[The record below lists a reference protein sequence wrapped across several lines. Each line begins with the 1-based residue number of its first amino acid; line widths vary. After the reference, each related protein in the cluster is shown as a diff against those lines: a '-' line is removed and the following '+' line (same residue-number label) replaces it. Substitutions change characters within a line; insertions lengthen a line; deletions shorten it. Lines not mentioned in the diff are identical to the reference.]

1 MAVETDTGV
10 PRIGAGTLI
19 GTVRLTVRNLDN
31 ATRFYEHLLGLVPS
45 ELPDGRV
52 RFAAAGGAVVGAA
65 AGGAVGGPP
74 LLELRGDPSAAPLN
88 PRHTGLYHF
97 AMLVP
102 DRRALAVSLVRLAQA
117 RWPLQGASDHGT
129 HEALYLADPEG
140 NGIEIACD
148 RDPSVWPR
156 DSGGQV
162 ALRGGPM
169 PLDIEDLLRELDSA
183 PPESADRNVPA
194 GTRIGHVHLQVSELD
209 AIEGFYHGLL
219 GFDVI
224 LRSPPMVLFVSA
236 GGYHHHIGLNTW
248 HSGGFGTP
256 PPGAVGL
263 DSYDILFETQREVD
277 DVAARA
283 RAAGLAVEP
292 FADGFADGG
301 AFSLEDPSG
310 NTVVLTA

>member
-1 MAVETDTGV
+1 MAVQTDTAA
-10 PRIGAGTLI
+10 PRIGAGTRI

-31 ATRFYEHLLGLVPS
+31 AARFYEHLLGLLP
-45 ELPDGRV
+45 EERPDGRV
-52 RFAAAGGAVVGAA
+52 RFGAAGGGR
-65 AGGAVGGPP
+65 P
-74 LLELRGDPSAAPLN
+74 LLELRGDTSAAQLN

-102 DRRALAVSLVRLAQA
+102 NRRALAVSLVRLAQA

-148 RDPSVWPR
+148 RHISVWPR
-156 DSGGQV
+156 DPDGQV

-169 PLDIEDLLRELDSA
+169 PLDVQDLLGELDSA
-183 PPESADRNVPA
+183 PPDPVADRTVPP
-194 GTRIGHVHLQVSELD
+194 GTRIGHVHLQVSEVQQTE
-209 AIEGFYHGLL
+209 AFYHGLL
-219 GFDVI
+219 GFDVV
-224 LRSPPMVLFVSA
+224 LRNPPMVLFVSA

-277 DVAARA
+277 DVVERA
-283 RAAGLAVEP
+283 RAAGLTVEP
-292 FADGFADGG
+292 FADGGS
-301 AFSLEDPSG
+301 FSVEDPSA
-310 NTVVLTA
+310 NTIVLTA